1 MFNNHIV
8 SIRPEWDWEHA
19 MPPAPAVRGGNT
31 VYLSGQIALGS
42 DGKLVGEGDL
52 AAQAHQC
59 FANIRAILQ
68 RAGGKMTDIVK
79 LTTYFAC
86 ELTENVTAE
95 YWAVRQQHFG
105 AYKPASTGVQVDA
118 LIYPNVLIE
127 IEAIAVL
134 PDQLK

>member
-86 ELTENVTAE
+86 ELTESPPNTGTFASNIS
-95 YWAVRQQHFG
+95 VRTSPR
-105 AYKPASTGVQVDA
+105 APACRWMR
-118 LIYPNVLIE
+118 
-127 IEAIAVL
+127 
-134 PDQLK
+134 

>member
-1 MFNNHIV
+1 
-8 SIRPEWDWEHA
+8 
-19 MPPAPAVRGGNT
+19 
-31 VYLSGQIALGS
+31 
-42 DGKLVGEGDL
+42 
-52 AAQAHQC
+52 
-59 FANIRAILQ
+59 
-68 RAGGKMTDIVK
+68 MTDIVK

-134 PDQLK
+134 PDHFK